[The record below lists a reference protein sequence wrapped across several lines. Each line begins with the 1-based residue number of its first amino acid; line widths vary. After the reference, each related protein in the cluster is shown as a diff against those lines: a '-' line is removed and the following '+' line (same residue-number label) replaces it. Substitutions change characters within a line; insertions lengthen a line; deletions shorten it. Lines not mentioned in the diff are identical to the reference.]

1 MKLVFGIIDKER
13 NHIISMRESLTDI
26 LDEWNDLS
34 CNHSR
39 HRLIMFDNAK
49 LQDSVLWG
57 WTRRLNIS
65 KATMNSL
72 LLELETLVHKPE
84 SGVHVRKII

>member
-1 MKLVFGIIDKER
+1 MKLVFGIIDREK
-13 NHIISMRESLTDI
+13 NQIISMRECLTDI

-34 CNHSR
+34 CDHHR
-39 HRLIMFDNAK
+39 HQVIVFDNAK
-49 LQDSVLWG
+49 LQDSAFWG
-57 WTRRLNIS
+57 WTRRLNVS

-84 SGVHVRKII
+84 SGVHVRKIL